1 MSRIARRSVIAG
13 AMAAPALIAA
23 SARAQ
28 GSIAGGRP
36 IRLVVPFPPGGAV
49 DLLGRL
55 LAEKLQPIL
64 GNQFV
69 VDNRGGAGGNLGADN
84 VAKSAPD
91 GTTIGLI
98 GSSILCANEFLYTRL
113 PFNPRTDFTPIS
125 RTTWGTVLCVANANT
140 ARERGWNSFR
150 DLLAWSKANPE
161 KVSMGSSGVGTTSH
175 FMIAL
180 VNQRTGAAITHVP
193 YRGGGPA
200 ITDLISGTIDI
211 MFDVMPA
218 LMPHVNAG
226 RFRALAVGSIERLP
240 ILPDI
245 PGMKDHAD
253 LGLGDID
260 MVSWNAVV
268 GPAGMPADVT
278 NTLNRALNQVMADP
292 TTVEKLAPLGYF
304 AVSDPTPAA
313 LARHIEQERPR
324 WEAIVKLSGARV
336 E

>member
-1 MSRIARRSVIAG
+1 MSISRRALL
-13 AMAAPALIAA
+13 AAPAILALPGH
-23 SARAQ
+23 AQ
-28 GSIAGGRP
+28 AQFAGGRP
-36 IRLVVPFPPGGAV
+36 VRIVVPFPPGGAV

-55 LAEKLQPIL
+55 LAERMQPIL
-64 GNQFV
+64 GNQII

-91 GTTIGLI
+91 GTTVGLI
-98 GSSILCANEFLYTRL
+98 GSSVLCANEFMYPCL
-113 PFNPRTDFTPIS
+113 PFNVRTDFTPIT

-140 ARERGWNSFR
+140 AKERGWNSFR

-180 VNQRTGAAITHVP
+180 VNERTKAGITHVP

-200 ITDLISGTIDI
+200 ITDLIAGTIDI

-226 RFRALAVGSIERLP
+226 RFKPLAVGSTERLP

-260 MVSWNAVV
+260 MVSWNAVM
-268 GPAGMPADVT
+268 GPAGMAPDVVA
-278 NTLNRALNQVMADP
+278 TLHGALRRVVADP
-292 TTVEKLAPLGYF
+292 AFTAKLSPLGYF
-304 AVSDPTPAA
+304 GVSDDSPQA
-313 LARHIEQERPR
+313 LARYIDAERPR
-324 WEAIVKLSGARV
+324 WKAIVELSGARV
-336 E
+336 DS